1 MLAVVNSLVLQGIEA
16 RTVEVEVDIHS
27 GLPSFDI
34 VGLASQSVREA
45 KERVRSAIK
54 NAGLKFPLERITV
67 NLAPADIKKE
77 GSHFDLPI
85 AVGIL
90 AASGQLEGQVP
101 GNLYLVGELSL
112 EGSVRKVPGVLPM
125 ALELI
130 TQAPVPSLVVPREN
144 LKEAALVQ
152 ELRCFSVGS
161 LAEFIEFVN
170 GKGNLALVSNQ
181 GEVHGSEISDEHL
194 DFADVKGQEIAK
206 RALEIA
212 AAGYHN
218 IILIGPPGSGKTML
232 ARRLPGILPD
242 MNRSEILETTRVYS
256 AAGLLDTDLPL
267 ITRRPFRSPHKNASS
282 ASVIGGGRVPR
293 PGEISLA
300 QNGVLFM
307 DELPE
312 FSRDVLEALR
322 QPLEDRVVTVARAQA
337 TLTYP
342 ANFLL
347 VGSMNPCPCGYYGDA
362 LRECRC
368 T

>member
-267 ITRRPFRSPHKNASS
+267 S
-282 ASVIGGGRVPR
+282 
-293 PGEISLA
+293 
-300 QNGVLFM
+300 
-307 DELPE
+307 
-312 FSRDVLEALR
+312 
-322 QPLEDRVVTVARAQA
+322 
-337 TLTYP
+337 Y
-342 ANFLL
+342 NF
-347 VGSMNPCPCGYYGDA
+347 V
-362 LRECRC
+362 
-368 T
+368 